1 MMEKTT
7 RILNVCTLILMVL
20 TGLYLHIRFEM
31 ILSGISLI
39 LLWGT
44 ITLLVGLQLEY
55 TFEITKRLNMRVVE

>member
-20 TGLYLHIRFEM
+20 TGLYLHVRFEK

-39 LLWGT
+39 LLWGA
-44 ITLLVGLQLEY
+44 ITLLVSLQLEY
-55 TFEITKRLNMRVVE
+55 TFEITKRLQIRSVE